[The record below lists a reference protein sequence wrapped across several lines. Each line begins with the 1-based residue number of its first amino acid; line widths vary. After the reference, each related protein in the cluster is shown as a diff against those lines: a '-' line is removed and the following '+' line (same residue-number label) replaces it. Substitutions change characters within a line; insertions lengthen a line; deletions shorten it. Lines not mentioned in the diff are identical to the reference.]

1 MKILQLCASLCA
13 LLIVMSCSKSDE
25 NDDEQS
31 KKVDK
36 TANLLGTGASAN
48 DILSNNKFTKLKV
61 EIAYVVGFKPK
72 RQTIDELVRYLKL
85 HTFKEEVETVYLEL
99 TSPEKEEL
107 TVQEI
112 ADLEGENRTVYND
125 GDTLGVYIY
134 FADAPS
140 DGDELEEGV
149 VTLGAVYR
157 NTSMVIYERTVKL
170 LAGRNL
176 LITDADVEIA
186 TVNHEFGHLFGLVN
200 LGTPA
205 VNNHEDTEA
214 ANHCTIEGCLM
225 RAKLQF
231 GTASGKS
238 SKLIAKNELKSACSL
253 SGKSVLKMLENNAS
267 KGSRN
272 WVPLGAECVID
283 LKANGGR

>member
-1 MKILQLCASLCA
+1 MKMLQLCTTLCA
-13 LLIVMSCSKSDE
+13 LLVVMSCSKSDDSAE
-25 NDDEQS
+25 EQL
-31 KKVDK
+31 KIVDK
-36 TANLLGTGASAN
+36 TANLLGTGKSAN
-48 DILSNNKFTKLKV
+48 DILSNGKFTKLKI

-72 RQTIDELVRYLKL
+72 KQTIDELVRYLKL
-85 HTFKEEVETVYLEL
+85 HTFKENIETVYLEL
-99 TSPEKEEL
+99 TSPDEDDL

-112 ADLEGENRTVYND
+112 ADLETENRTVYND
-125 GDTLGVYIY
+125 GETLGIYIY
-134 FADAPS
+134 FADSPS
-140 DGDELEEGV
+140 DGDDLEEGV

-157 NTSMVIYERTVKL
+157 NTSMVIYERTVKI

-205 VNNHEDTEA
+205 VNNHEDSEA
-214 ANHCTIEGCLM
+214 ANHCTIEGCIM

-231 GTASGKS
+231 GGSGKS
-238 SKLIAKNELKSACSL
+238 NGIVSKNELKSACSL
-253 SGKSVLKMLENNAS
+253 SGNSVLEMLENNVS
-267 KGSRN
+267 KGLSN
-272 WVPLGAECVID
+272 WVPLGEECVID